1 MPKKHAEDEN
11 DEEDHRRDN
20 EQDLGNRLGAR
31 SNAGEA
37 EETCDERN
45 DEEDDGPLQH
55 ECSLVVNVAPPGK
68 SFVAVFPL
76 TLKWWLAAFLSSAA
90 QPSGINERR
99 LQPKPD
105 EPEPNREKTSSVVRK
120 IVGRSTD
127 LLPCKCSRASREK
140 CRNPLGLEAFC
151 LWRLGHWLYFG
162 TLQFFSQ
169 IAKTQLVSD

>member
-55 ECSLVVNVAPPGK
+55 ECSLVVNVAPHGE

-76 TLKWWLAAFLSSAA
+76 TLKWSLAACLSSAA
-90 QPSGINERR
+90 QPPGTNERR
-99 LQPKPD
+99 L
-105 EPEPNREKTSSVVRK
+105 
-120 IVGRSTD
+120 
-127 LLPCKCSRASREK
+127 
-140 CRNPLGLEAFC
+140 
-151 LWRLGHWLYFG
+151 
-162 TLQFFSQ
+162 
-169 IAKTQLVSD
+169 